1 MPWTSSSPSSSVTA
15 AVKSSA
21 PADEPA
27 FTTTMSA
34 ASSAVS
40 TAARIPAS
48 ESAWMAYGVAS
59 APHSVAVAASMVE
72 LKSMMAPGA
81 GVVPTG
87 TSSLPV
93 GMIATRGTAPHLDV
107 VVAGGRDRAQIHRAQ
122 ALPGGRH
129 QLGGH
134 DVLAHRPHVLP
145 RGDRRENLDRAVPA
159 VVDVL
164 DHHHRVH
171 LGAASGRRCPPTS
184 RPARFA
190 AAWARFPMRRPW
202 PPRAPPR
209 RPLPPRG
216 SEGWRCAPTRAPR
229 SRVPAIRPAAVAPSP
244 PDRARRLPAAPRRT
258 AAVPRRAGCR

>member
-1 MPWTSSSPSSSVTA
+1 MPWTSSCPSSSVTA

-93 GMIATRGTAPHLDV
+93 GMIATRGRRRTSTSWWPAAAIAPRSI
-107 VVAGGRDRAQIHRAQ
+107 GR
-122 ALPGGRH
+122 
-129 QLGGH
+129 
-134 DVLAHRPHVLP
+134 
-145 RGDRRENLDRAVPA
+145 
-159 VVDVL
+159 
-164 DHHHRVH
+164 
-171 LGAASGRRCPPTS
+171 RRCPAGATSSVATMSSPIGRTCCHGATAARISIVPSRWSWMSSIITTASISGGIGSPVSTHVASGPIRSGLGEVSDAPTVAA
-184 RPARFA
+184 ARTAAPSIA
-190 AAWARFPMRRPW
+190 AAW
-202 PPRAPPR
+202 
-209 RPLPPRG
+209 
-216 SEGWRCAPTRAPR
+216 
-229 SRVPAIRPAAVAPSP
+229 
-244 PDRARRLPAAPRRT
+244 
-258 AAVPRRAGCR
+258 